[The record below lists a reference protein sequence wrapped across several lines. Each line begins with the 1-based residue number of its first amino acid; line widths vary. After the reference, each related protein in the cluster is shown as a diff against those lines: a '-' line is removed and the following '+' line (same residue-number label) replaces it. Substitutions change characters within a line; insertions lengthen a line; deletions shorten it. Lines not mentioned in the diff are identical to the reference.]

1 MPPNHFAN
9 FYSMHIC
16 LPIKIKST
24 ANNNNNVN
32 LGTITVNTFM
42 AHWLKEVDIKRYDDI
57 QSLPIRN
64 TVDLYRYS
72 DAMLKHKPGKAVE
85 MLKNS
90 IVTVRK
96 M

>member
-1 MPPNHFAN
+1 
-9 FYSMHIC
+9 MHIC

-32 LGTITVNTFM
+32 LGTTVNTFL
-42 AHWLKEVDIKRYDDI
+42 AVWLKEVDIKRYDDI
-57 QSLPIRN
+57 QSLPIQN
-64 TVDLYRYS
+64 TVDIYWYS
-72 DAMLKHKPGKAVE
+72 DAMLKRKPGKAVE